1 MQASDR
7 RVLWAMAAPFVV
19 GTAVLIV
26 APALATFSIA
36 AFEWDLLGSPRF
48 VGLGNVRDVVDDP
61 VFRISLRNSLLFLAA
76 TVPLRLLGAVL
87 LALALRGR
95 TRGDAVGRVAV
106 VLPTVVPDAAYA
118 LLWLWLLDP
127 LYGPVNLAL
136 SALGLPAPAWFARAG
151 PAQWAVILMSTLQLG
166 EGFLIALVARRQ
178 VPRELLELAAI
189 NGAGRWGRFARVSFP
204 IMAPALALIAIRD
217 SVMALQA
224 TFVPALLVTGGGPP
238 PAATTYLPSF
248 AYRNAFEYLRYGYA
262 SAALVL
268 TMAVTL
274 SLVWL
279 QFRVAARLSSWRL
292 PVLVPP

>member
-1 MQASDR
+1 MGTSER
-7 RVLWAMAAPFVV
+7 RLLWVMAAPFVV
-19 GTAVLIV
+19 GVAVLV
-26 APALATFSIA
+26 LAPALGTFSIA
-36 AFEWDLLGSPRF
+36 AFDWDLLGPPRF
-48 VGLGNVRDVVDDP
+48 VGLGNVRELLDDP

-76 TVPLRLLGAVL
+76 AVPLRLLGAVV

-127 LYGPVNLAL
+127 LFGPVNLAL

-151 PAQWAVILMSTLQLG
+151 PARWAVILMSVWQLG

-178 VPRELLELAAI
+178 VPRELLELASI
-189 NGAGRWGRFARVSFP
+189 NGAGRWGRFARVSLP
-204 IMAPALALIAIRD
+204 IMAPALALVAIRD

-224 TFVPALLVTGGGPP
+224 TFVPALLVTEGGPP

-248 AYRNAFEYLRYGYA
+248 AYRNAFDYLRYGYA

-268 TMAVTL
+268 MVAVTL

-279 QFRVAARLSSWRL
+279 QFRLAARLSPWRW
-292 PVLVPP
+292 PAPARG

>member
-1 MQASDR
+1 MGTSER
-7 RVLWAMAAPFVV
+7 RLLWVMAAPFVV
-19 GTAVLIV
+19 GVAVLV
-26 APALATFSIA
+26 LAPALGTFSIA
-36 AFEWDLLGSPRF
+36 AFDWDLLGPPRF
-48 VGLGNVRDVVDDP
+48 VGLGNFRELLDDP

-76 TVPLRLLGAVL
+76 AVPLRLLGAVV

-95 TRGDAVGRVAV
+95 TRGQAVGRVAV

-127 LYGPVNLAL
+127 LFGPVNLAL

-151 PAQWAVILMSTLQLG
+151 PARWAVILMSVWQLG

-189 NGAGRWGRFARVSFP
+189 NGAGRWGRLARVSLP

-224 TFVPALLVTGGGPP
+224 TFVPALLVTEGGPP
-238 PAATTYLPSF
+238 PAATMYLPSF
-248 AYRNAFEYLRYGYA
+248 AYRNAFDYLRYGYA

-268 TMAVTL
+268 MVAVTL

-279 QFRVAARLSSWRL
+279 QFRLAARLSSWRW
-292 PVLVPP
+292 PAPARG

>member
-1 MQASDR
+1 MGTSER
-7 RVLWAMAAPFVV
+7 RLLWVMAAPFVV
-19 GTAVLIV
+19 GVAVLV
-26 APALATFSIA
+26 LAPALGTFSIA
-36 AFEWDLLGSPRF
+36 AFDWDLLGPPRF
-48 VGLGNVRDVVDDP
+48 VGLGNVRELLDDP

-76 TVPLRLLGAVL
+76 AVPLRLLGAVV

-95 TRGDAVGRVAV
+95 TRGQAVGRVAV

-127 LYGPVNLAL
+127 LFGPVNLAL

-151 PAQWAVILMSTLQLG
+151 PARWAVILMSVWQLG

-189 NGAGRWGRFARVSFP
+189 NGAGRWGRLARVSLP

-224 TFVPALLVTGGGPP
+224 TFVPALLVTEGGPP
-238 PAATTYLPSF
+238 PAATMYLPSF
-248 AYRNAFEYLRYGYA
+248 AYRNAFDYLRYGYA

-268 TMAVTL
+268 MVAVTL

-279 QFRVAARLSSWRL
+279 QFRLAARLSSWRW
-292 PVLVPP
+292 PAPARG

>member
-1 MQASDR
+1 MGTSER
-7 RVLWAMAAPFVV
+7 RLLWVMAAPFVV
-19 GTAVLIV
+19 GVAVLV
-26 APALATFSIA
+26 LAPALGTFSIA
-36 AFEWDLLGSPRF
+36 AFDWDLLGPPRF
-48 VGLGNVRDVVDDP
+48 VGLGNVRELLDDP

-76 TVPLRLLGAVL
+76 AVPLRLLGAVV

-95 TRGDAVGRVAV
+95 TRGHAVGRVAV

-127 LYGPVNLAL
+127 LFGPVNLAL

-151 PAQWAVILMSTLQLG
+151 PARWAVILMSVWQLG

-189 NGAGRWGRFARVSFP
+189 NGAGRWGRLARVSLP

-224 TFVPALLVTGGGPP
+224 TFVPALLVTEGGPP
-238 PAATTYLPSF
+238 PAATMYLPSF
-248 AYRNAFEYLRYGYA
+248 AYRNAFDYLRYGYA

-268 TMAVTL
+268 MVAVTL

-279 QFRVAARLSSWRL
+279 QFRLAARLSSWRW
-292 PVLVPP
+292 PAPARG